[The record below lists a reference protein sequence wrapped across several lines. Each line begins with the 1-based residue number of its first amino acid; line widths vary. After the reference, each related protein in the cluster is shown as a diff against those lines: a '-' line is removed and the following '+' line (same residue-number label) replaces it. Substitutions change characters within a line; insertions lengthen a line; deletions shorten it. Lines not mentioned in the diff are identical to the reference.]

1 MSNIIE
7 LKDISKSF
15 IDNGSELLL
24 FKDVNLA
31 IAKGESISI
40 TGPSGSGKSTLLHI
54 AATIETPTS
63 GTLLINGKDV
73 KSLSDDKKALLRRNF
88 SFMFQKNFLFPSWT
102 VEENIMLPLLISSK
116 KQDKN
121 KKNDLLHRFNLE
133 SKLHT
138 KARYLSGGEKSRLSL
153 IRAIMSDGVLVFADE
168 PTGSLDRDNARIVE
182 DELFSLV
189 KDYNK
194 SLLFV
199 THSEELSKR
208 ADKMYKIENK
218 TLLKKGNTEC

>member
-102 VEENIMLPLLISSK
+102 VEENIMLPLLISY
-116 KQDKN
+116 

-138 KARYLSGGEKSRLSL
+138 KARYLSGGEKSRVSL

-194 SLLFV
+194 SLLLV

-218 TLLKKGNTEC
+218 TLVQKDNLEC

>member
-1 MSNIIE
+1 M
-7 LKDISKSF
+7 
-15 IDNGSELLL
+15 
-24 FKDVNLA
+24 
-31 IAKGESISI
+31 
-40 TGPSGSGKSTLLHI
+40 
-54 AATIETPTS
+54 
-63 GTLLINGKDV
+63 
-73 KSLSDDKKALLRRNF
+73 
-88 SFMFQKNFLFPSWT
+88 
-102 VEENIMLPLLISSK
+102 
-116 KQDKN
+116 
-121 KKNDLLHRFNLE
+121 
-133 SKLHT
+133 
-138 KARYLSGGEKSRLSL
+138 
-153 IRAIMSDGVLVFADE
+153 FADE

>member
-1 MSNIIE
+1 
-7 LKDISKSF
+7 
-15 IDNGSELLL
+15 
-24 FKDVNLA
+24 
-31 IAKGESISI
+31 
-40 TGPSGSGKSTLLHI
+40 
-54 AATIETPTS
+54 
-63 GTLLINGKDV
+63 
-73 KSLSDDKKALLRRNF
+73 
-88 SFMFQKNFLFPSWT
+88 
-102 VEENIMLPLLISSK
+102 
-116 KQDKN
+116 
-121 KKNDLLHRFNLE
+121 
-133 SKLHT
+133 
-138 KARYLSGGEKSRLSL
+138 
-153 IRAIMSDGVLVFADE
+153 MSDGVIVVADE